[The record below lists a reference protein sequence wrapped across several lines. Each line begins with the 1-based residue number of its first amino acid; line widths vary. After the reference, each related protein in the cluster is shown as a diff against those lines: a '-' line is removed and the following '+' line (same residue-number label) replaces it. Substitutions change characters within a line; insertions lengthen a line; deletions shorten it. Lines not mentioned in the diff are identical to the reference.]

1 MASVA
6 ESYPAAWADYRR
18 RRNVVWG
25 AFLGFLPGGPL
36 IGVPLNRLFESET
49 PVVVIALAAQMA
61 IVVAVGRY
69 GAWRCPKCG
78 ERFHLSRRLSNPL
91 ARRCLHCGL
100 AKKDPRPHRP

>member
-1 MASVA
+1 
-6 ESYPAAWADYRR
+6 
-18 RRNVVWG
+18 
-25 AFLGFLPGGPL
+25 
-36 IGVPLNRLFESET
+36 
-49 PVVVIALAAQMA
+49 MA